1 MTAARRNPTAS
12 ATAADKASTPPA
24 APRRRGRP
32 PKTDAP
38 IGAEPMLSRVAIL
51 QHAIKLTKTMPLD
64 QISMVQLAKDFGV
77 APGLIHYY
85 LGGRDQLVSGVLNDY
100 YRQRV
105 GVMPS
110 LTGDWRADVERIAR
124 LSFEVAVENPGVSI
138 YVASHNRYRLFQEVE
153 PGETDYGMEFFNRMT
168 SAIMQG
174 GYMAEQVALGYH
186 LIAQYLVSASMA
198 EASRQLPA
206 YHQSF
211 IEKKLESVSALQYPG
226 ARFVSKAFSRLSS
239 DIAFEEGLR
248 ITLDGIAA
256 WKQGENQDQAQNKTE
271 AIDQARRRPAAKS
284 RTKAV

>member
-1 MTAARRNPTAS
+1 MPAARKSPAVKS
-12 ATAADKASTPPA
+12 AAAAQPSTP

-32 PKTDAP
+32 PKTESP
-38 IGAEPMLSRVAIL
+38 IGGEPMLSRVAIL

-100 YRQRV
+100 YRQRTQRV
-105 GVMPS
+105 PP

-124 LSFEVAVENPGVSI
+124 LSFQVAVENPGVSN
-138 YVASHNRYRLFQEVE
+138 YVASHNRYRLFQDVQ
-153 PGETDYGMEFFNRMT
+153 PGETDYGLEFFNRMT

-174 GYMAEQVALGYH
+174 GFSAEQVALGYH
-186 LIAQYLVSASMA
+186 LLAQYLVAASMA

-206 YHQSF
+206 YHQAF
-211 IEKKLESVSALQYPG
+211 IEDKLGSVSAEQYPG
-226 ARFVSKAFSRLSS
+226 ARFVSSAFSRLSS
-239 DIAFEEGLR
+239 DTAFEEGLR

-256 WKQGENQDQAQNKTE
+256 WLRDAKPAKKKS
-271 AIDQARRRPAAKS
+271 ARAA
-284 RTKAV
+284 

>member
-1 MTAARRNPTAS
+1 MPAARKSPAAASKTPTTP
-12 ATAADKASTPPA
+12 ATPS

-32 PKTDAP
+32 PKSDSP

-51 QHAIKLTKTMPLD
+51 QHAITLTKSVPLD

-105 GVMPS
+105 GRLPS
-110 LTGDWRADVERIAR
+110 LTGDWRNDVEGIAR

-138 YVASHNRYRLFQEVE
+138 YVASHNRFRLFQDVE

-174 GYMAEQVALGYH
+174 GFTAEQVALGYH

-211 IEKKLESVSALQYPG
+211 IEKKLESASELQYPG

-239 DIAFEEGLR
+239 DTAFEEGLR
-248 ITLDGIAA
+248 ITLDGIET
-256 WKQGENQDQAQNKTE
+256 WKQDKRQP
-271 AIDQARRRPAAKS
+271 ARKPRSKAA
-284 RTKAV
+284 

>member
-1 MTAARRNPTAS
+1 MPTNGQPKMPAARKSPAVASKTAASS
-12 ATAADKASTPPA
+12 ATPTV
-24 APRRRGRP
+24 PRRRGRP
-32 PKTDAP
+32 PKTDSP

-51 QHAIKLTKTMPLD
+51 QHAIRLTKTVPLD

-105 GVMPS
+105 GRLPS
-110 LTGDWRADVERIAR
+110 LTGDWRADVEAIAR

-138 YVASHNRYRLFQEVE
+138 YVASHNRFRLFQDVE

-168 SAIMQG
+168 SALMQG
-174 GYMAEQVALGYH
+174 GFTAEQVALGYH

-211 IEKKLESVSALQYPG
+211 IQKKLESASELQYPG

-239 DIAFEEGLR
+239 DTAFEEGLR
-248 ITLDGIAA
+248 ITLDGIEAWQQDKRQPVRKPRSKAA
-256 WKQGENQDQAQNKTE
+256 
-271 AIDQARRRPAAKS
+271 
-284 RTKAV
+284 

>member
-1 MTAARRNPTAS
+1 MPAARKSPAAAS
-12 ATAADKASTPPA
+12 KTPPTPT

-32 PKTDAP
+32 PKTDSP

-51 QHAIKLTKTMPLD
+51 QHAIKLTKSVPLD

-105 GVMPS
+105 GRLPS
-110 LTGDWRADVERIAR
+110 LTGNWRADVEGIAR
-124 LSFEVAVENPGVSI
+124 LSFDVAVENPGVSI
-138 YVASHNRYRLFQEVE
+138 YVASHNRFRLFQDVE

-174 GYMAEQVALGYH
+174 GFTAEQVALGYH

-211 IEKKLESVSALQYPG
+211 IEKKLESASELQYPG
-226 ARFVSKAFSRLSS
+226 ARYVSKAFSRLSS
-239 DIAFEEGLR
+239 DTAFEEGLR
-248 ITLDGIAA
+248 ITLDGIEA
-256 WKQGENQDQAQNKTE
+256 WKQDKRQP
-271 AIDQARRRPAAKS
+271 ARKPRSKAA
-284 RTKAV
+284 

>member
-1 MTAARRNPTAS
+1 MPAARKPAPDAASNVPNP
-12 ATAADKASTPPA
+12 
-24 APRRRGRP
+24 PRRRGRP
-32 PKTDAP
+32 IKSDSP

-51 QHAIKLTKTMPLD
+51 QHAINLTKSMPLD

-105 GVMPS
+105 GRLPS
-110 LTGDWRADVERIAR
+110 LTGNWRVDVEGIAR

-138 YVASHNRYRLFQEVE
+138 YVASHNRFRLFQDVE

-168 SAIMQG
+168 TAIMQG
-174 GYMAEQVALGYH
+174 GFTAEQVALGYH

-206 YHQSF
+206 YHQGF
-211 IEKKLESVSALQYPG
+211 IEKKLGSVSELQYPG

-239 DIAFEEGLR
+239 DTAFEEGLR
-248 ITLDGIAA
+248 ITLDGIEA
-256 WKQGENQDQAQNKTE
+256 WKQATHQPVRK
-271 AIDQARRRPAAKS
+271 ARVKAA
-284 RTKAV
+284 

>member
-1 MTAARRNPTAS
+1 MTGKTNMPAARRNT
-12 ATAADKASTPPA
+12 TAAAATGGKAPVAPS

-32 PKTDAP
+32 PKTDSP

-51 QHAIKLTKTMPLD
+51 QHAIKLTKSMPLD

-105 GVMPS
+105 GVLPS
-110 LTGDWRADVERIAR
+110 LTGDWRADVEGIAR

-138 YVASHNRYRLFQEVE
+138 YVASHNRYRLFQDVE
-153 PGETDYGMEFFNRMT
+153 PGETDYGLEFFNRMT

-174 GYMAEQVALGYH
+174 GFTAEQVALGYH

-206 YHQSF
+206 YHQAF
-211 IEKKLESVSALQYPG
+211 IEKKLESASGLQYPG

-248 ITLDGIAA
+248 ITLDGIEA
-256 WKQGENQDQAQNKTE
+256 WKQQNR
-271 AIDQARRRPAAKS
+271 QPARKS
-284 RTKAV
+284 RSRAA

>member
-1 MTAARRNPTAS
+1 MPAARKSPAAASKTPASPTAPS
-12 ATAADKASTPPA
+12 

-32 PKTDAP
+32 PKTDSP

-51 QHAIKLTKTMPLD
+51 QHAIRLTKSVPLD

-105 GVMPS
+105 GRLPS
-110 LTGDWRADVERIAR
+110 LTGDWRADVEGIAR

-138 YVASHNRYRLFQEVE
+138 YVASHNRFRLFQDVE

-174 GYMAEQVALGYH
+174 GFTAGQVALGYH

-211 IEKKLESVSALQYPG
+211 IEKKLDSASELQYPG

-239 DIAFEEGLR
+239 DTAFEEGLR

-256 WKQGENQDQAQNKTE
+256 WKQDKRQPARKPRSE
-271 AIDQARRRPAAKS
+271 AA
-284 RTKAV
+284 